1 MNDSLDVDNLVLFH
15 YRHNMLVNILD
26 VTFFFLGYAFIS
38 TSTILPLF
46 VSHLTDNKVWIGLI
60 GMISAT
66 GFFLPQLFTA
76 NWVERSPIKRDIV
89 VKVGFFTER
98 LPVFFLPI
106 SALMALFNPLYALAL
121 FFLFF
126 GWHNF
131 GAGTTAVA
139 WQDMV
144 AKIFPTDRRGFF
156 WGVGSFGGTATGV
169 LGAFIAAELLDQFPY
184 PYGYAMCFGI
194 AGVCILV
201 SWFFLRMTREEPS
214 ERPAQ
219 VTSTKEYFR
228 KLPAILKRDHNF
240 RWFLTCQVLLSFGGM
255 AWGFLAVF
263 AVDRWQLSD
272 GYVGT
277 FATALLIGQSIG
289 NLLFGMMGDRKGY
302 WLVIICGAAVG
313 FITLLLPLFVSDPV
327 WFYLVFGLR
336 GVSLGAANMTLLIAM
351 EFCTPDIRPTYIGIS
366 NTTLGLVGIFAPVL
380 GGILAQQAGYEPLYI
395 CAAVLTAIG
404 LLFFIFTVR
413 EPRENPPLYKDEMIK
428 STGK

>member
-1 MNDSLDVDNLVLFH
+1 MSDSTNVDSLVLVN
-15 YRHNMLVNILD
+15 YRHNMVVNIID
-26 VTFFFLGYAFIS
+26 VTFFFLGSAFIS

-46 VSHLTDNKVWIGLI
+46 VSHLTDNKLWIGLI

-98 LPVFFLPI
+98 LPVFFLPFA
-106 SALMALFNPLYALAL
+106 ALVALYNPLLSLAL

-156 WGVGSFGGTATGV
+156 WGVGSFGGTAIGV
-169 LGAFIAAELLDQFPY
+169 LGAIVAAELLDKFVF
-184 PYGYAMCFGI
+184 PYGYAISFGI
-194 AGVCILV
+194 AAVCILI
-201 SWFFLRMTREEPS
+201 SWFFLRMTREVPS
-214 ERPAQ
+214 EKPKKI
-219 VTSTKEYFR
+219 TSNKEYFS
-228 KLPAILKRDHNF
+228 KLPAILRQDHNF
-240 RWFLTCQVLLSFGGM
+240 RWFLICQVLLNFGGM

-263 AVDRWQLSD
+263 SVDRWQLSD

-289 NLLFGMMGDRKGY
+289 NLFFGMLGDRKGY
-302 WLVIICGAAVG
+302 WIVIICGSIIS
-313 FITLLLPLFVSDPV
+313 FITLLLPLMITTPA

-336 GVSLGAANMTLLIAM
+336 GLSLGAGMMTLLIAL
-351 EFCTPDIRPTYIGIS
+351 EFCAPEVRPTYIGIS
-366 NTTLGLVGIFAPVL
+366 NTTLGIVGIFAPIL
-380 GGILAQQAGYEPLYI
+380 GGLLAQQAGYEPLFI
-395 CAAVLTAIG
+395 AAAVLTAIG
-404 LLFFIFTVR
+404 LLLFVFTVH
-413 EPRENPPLYKDEMIK
+413 EPRVKPTL
-428 STGK
+428 